1 MSTTE
6 KYEVIIIGG
15 SYAGLSAAMAL
26 GRSLR
31 KTLLIDSGKPCN
43 QQTPHSH
50 NFLTQDGK
58 TPSEISAVSKEQVL
72 AYPDVQLIEG
82 LVQEGEKIDAGFEV
96 KLGNGD
102 SYIGKKLILA
112 TGIQDLIP
120 EIKGFSAC
128 WGISVI
134 HCPYCHGYEFRGK
147 KTGLMSNG
155 DKAFHMV
162 SLIRNLTDQVSILPN
177 GKSSF
182 SPEQSQILEK
192 HQIELLEKGI
202 LEIKHKHG
210 YLKEVLFAD
219 GTRQTFDAVYAS
231 IPFRQSKLVEI
242 LGCEL
247 TEHGHIKVNEFQES
261 SVEGI
266 FACGDNSTPLRSV
279 AQAVASGNF
288 AGAYLNKV
296 LVETEFT

>member
-1 MSTTE
+1 MSATE

-43 QQTPHSH
+43 RQTPHSH

-58 TPSEISAVSKEQVL
+58 TPSKISAVSKEQVL

-82 LVQEGEKIDAGFEV
+82 LVQEGKKIDAGFEV

-279 AQAVASGNF
+279 SQAVASGNF